1 MLEMLM
7 YTEIIITYIFFYLYI
22 FIHRILYYNIN
33 IFNIFIVK
41 Y

>member
-1 MLEMLM
+1 MLM
-7 YTEIIITYIFFYLYI
+7 YTEIINTYNYLSIYIFLLQI
-22 FIHRILYYNIN
+22 IYYNIN